1 MEPSPS
7 QKTSP
12 GCRRYPRRLRSVR
25 HKSLKSPHRYP
36 LPIFFVSVNYFT
48 LVGQMGSDDAHTEA
62 SQGPAKRHPVPIGFI
77 RSPRDFGSDIME
89 TRKIVNGPSKALPE
103 AKRRAFSRRS
113 VLTLVGT
120 LGAAAPFGIFG
131 AARALTPSGAG
142 SLSYIPGELPICRTA
157 ANSEELQG
165 PPRQLKLAW
174 NANAAC
180 TVAAP
185 VAKERGIFA
194 KHNLDVDFVN
204 FGGST
209 DQLLEAIA
217 TGKADAGLGLALRWL
232 KPMEQGFDVR
242 ITAGVHGGCIR
253 LLGSKAANIDSL
265 ESLRGKAIGI
275 SDQASPAKNF
285 FSIFFAK
292 KGIDPSQEVEWRQ
305 YPANLLA
312 LAVDKGEVQALAEI
326 DPLPYLWLKEGK
338 LNEIAT
344 NLTGEFAE
352 RTCCVLAIRGSLT
365 RSELPVAAALTQ
377 SILEAADRVADDP
390 ADAAAIYSSYGGKGS
405 VEDLA
410 IMYRSHTH
418 HNHPV
423 GASLKKQLLLYTEEL
438 KAVNVIKRS
447 TDPAKFAERIYLDV
461 LS

>member
-1 MEPSPS
+1 
-7 QKTSP
+7 
-12 GCRRYPRRLRSVR
+12 
-25 HKSLKSPHRYP
+25 
-36 LPIFFVSVNYFT
+36 
-48 LVGQMGSDDAHTEA
+48 
-62 SQGPAKRHPVPIGFI
+62 
-77 RSPRDFGSDIME
+77 ME
-89 TRKIVNGPSKALPE
+89 TREIGNNLTTSLPE
-103 AKRRAFSRRS
+103 AQRPVFSRRS
-113 VLTLVGT
+113 VLTLVGA
-120 LGAAAPFGIFG
+120 LGAVAPFGFFG
-131 AARALTPSGAG
+131 GARALTASGTG
-142 SLSYIPGELPICRTA
+142 SLSYIPGIPGGLPICRA
-157 ANSEELQG
+157 AVNGEELQG

-180 TVAAP
+180 TIAAP

-194 KHNLDVDFVN
+194 KHNLDVEFVN

-232 KPMEQGFDVR
+232 KPLEQGFDVR

-253 LLGSKAANIDSL
+253 LLGSKAAKIDSL
-265 ESLRGKAIGI
+265 ESVRGKAIGI

-285 FSIFFAK
+285 FSIFLAK
-292 KGIDPSQEVEWRQ
+292 KGIDPAQEVEWRQ

-344 NLTGEFAE
+344 NLTEEFAD

-365 RSELPVAAALTQ
+365 RSELPVAAALTR
-377 SILEAADRVADDP
+377 SILEAADRVASDP
-390 ADAAAIYSSYGGKGS
+390 ADAAAIYSGYGGRGS

-410 IMYRSHTH
+410 TMYGSHTH

-423 GASLKKQLLLYTEEL
+423 GAVLKKQLLLYTDEL

-447 TDPAKFAERIYLDV
+447 TDPAKFADRIYLDV

>member
-1 MEPSPS
+1 VETREIS
-7 QKTSP
+7 
-12 GCRRYPRRLRSVR
+12 
-25 HKSLKSPHRYP
+25 KSL
-36 LPIFFVSVNYFT
+36 T
-48 LVGQMGSDDAHTEA
+48 AG
-62 SQGPAKRHPVPIGFI
+62 
-77 RSPRDFGSDIME
+77 
-89 TRKIVNGPSKALPE
+89 LPE
-103 AKRRAFSRRS
+103 AKRPGFSRRS
-113 VLTLVGT
+113 LLTFAGAV
-120 LGAAAPFGIFG
+120 GAAAPFGVFG
-131 AARALTPSGAG
+131 AARALTASGGGLLPFMPSR
-142 SLSYIPGELPICRTA
+142 SPICRTA
-157 ANSEELQG
+157 ANGEEPQG
-165 PPRQLKLAW
+165 APRQLKLAW

-232 KPMEQGFDVR
+232 KPLEQGFDVR
-242 ITAGVHGGCIR
+242 ITTGVHGGCIR

-292 KGIDPSQEVEWRQ
+292 KGIDAAQEVEWRQ
-305 YPANLLA
+305 YPSNLLA

-344 NLTGEFAE
+344 NLTGEFAD
-352 RTCCVLAIRGSLT
+352 RTCCVLAIRGSLI
-365 RSELPVAAALTQ
+365 RSELPVAAALTR
-377 SILEAADRVADDP
+377 SIQEAADRVASDP
-390 ADAAAIYSSYGGKGS
+390 ADAAAVYSGYGGKGS

-410 IMYRSHTH
+410 TMYRSHTH

-423 GASLKKQLLLYTEEL
+423 GTTLKQQLLLYTDEL
-438 KAVNVIKRS
+438 KAVNVIKKS
-447 TDPAKFAERIYLDV
+447 TDSTKFAERIYLDV

>member
-1 MEPSPS
+1 
-7 QKTSP
+7 
-12 GCRRYPRRLRSVR
+12 
-25 HKSLKSPHRYP
+25 
-36 LPIFFVSVNYFT
+36 
-48 LVGQMGSDDAHTEA
+48 
-62 SQGPAKRHPVPIGFI
+62 
-77 RSPRDFGSDIME
+77 ME
-89 TRKIVNGPSKALPE
+89 THEIPNNVTSGLAE
-103 AKRRAFSRRS
+103 TKRRAFSRRS
-113 VLTLVGT
+113 VLTLAGT
-120 LGAAAPFGIFG
+120 LGAAAPFAFFG
-131 AARALTPSGAG
+131 AARALTLSGTG
-142 SLSYIPGELPICRTA
+142 SLSDIRGQPLICRTA

-165 PPRQLKLAW
+165 APRQLKLAW

-204 FGGST
+204 FGGTT

-253 LLGSKAANIDSL
+253 LLGSKSANIDSL
-265 ESLRGKAIGI
+265 ESIRGKAIGI

-285 FSIFFAK
+285 FSIFLAK
-292 KGIDPSQEVEWRQ
+292 KGIDPTREVEWRQ
-305 YPANLLA
+305 YPANLLT

-344 NLTGEFAE
+344 NLMGEFAD

-365 RSELPVAAALTQ
+365 RSEMPVAAALTR
-377 SILEAADRVADDP
+377 SILEAADRVASDP
-390 ADAAAIYSSYGGKGS
+390 ADAAAIYSGYGGRGS
-405 VEDLA
+405 AEDLA
-410 IMYRSHTH
+410 AMYGSHTH

>member
-1 MEPSPS
+1 M
-7 QKTSP
+7 KTREISRSLTSGVP
-12 GCRRYPRRLRSVR
+12 DTNRR
-25 HKSLKSPHRYP
+25 
-36 LPIFFVSVNYFT
+36 
-48 LVGQMGSDDAHTEA
+48 G
-62 SQGPAKRHPVPIGFI
+62 
-77 RSPRDFGSDIME
+77 
-89 TRKIVNGPSKALPE
+89 
-103 AKRRAFSRRS
+103 FSRRS
-113 VLTLVGT
+113 VLGLAGA
-120 LGAAAPFGIFG
+120 LGAVAPFGVLG
-131 AARALTPSGAG
+131 AARALTASGGG
-142 SLSYIPGELPICRTA
+142 SLPFLPGDPLICRAA
-157 ANSEELQG
+157 ANGEELQG

-180 TVAAP
+180 TVAAA

-194 KHNLDVDFVN
+194 KHNLDVEFVN

-232 KPMEQGFDVR
+232 KPLEQGFDVR
-242 ITAGVHGGCIR
+242 LTAGVHGGCIR
-253 LLGSKAANIDSL
+253 LLGSKVANIDNL

-292 KGIDPSQEVEWRQ
+292 KGIDPAQEIEWRQ

-326 DPLPYLWLKEGK
+326 DPLPYLWLKDGK

-344 NLTGEFAE
+344 NLSGEFID
-352 RTCCVLAIRGSLT
+352 RTCCVLAIRGSLI
-365 RSELPVAAALTQ
+365 RSELPVAAALTR
-377 SILEAADRVADDP
+377 SILEGAERVAGDP
-390 ADAAAIYSSYGGKGS
+390 ADAAAIYSGYGGKGS
-405 VEDLA
+405 VEDLTS
-410 IMYRSHTH
+410 MYRSHTH

-423 GASLKKQLLLYTEEL
+423 GAALKKQLVLYTDEL
-438 KAVNVIKRS
+438 KAVNVMKKS
-447 TDPAKFAERIYLDV
+447 TDSTKFAERIYLDV

>member
-1 MEPSPS
+1 MQTREIS
-7 QKTSP
+7 
-12 GCRRYPRRLRSVR
+12 
-25 HKSLKSPHRYP
+25 KSS
-36 LPIFFVSVNYFT
+36 T
-48 LVGQMGSDDAHTEA
+48 
-62 SQGPAKRHPVPIGFI
+62 
-77 RSPRDFGSDIME
+77 
-89 TRKIVNGPSKALPE
+89 NGLTE
-103 AKRRAFSRRS
+103 AKRRGFTRRS
-113 VLTLVGT
+113 VLSVAGAI
-120 LGAAAPFGIFG
+120 GAAAPFGIFG
-131 AARALTPSGAG
+131 AARALTTVPYFRVD
-142 SLSYIPGELPICRTA
+142 SLICRA
-157 ANSEELQG
+157 ATGGEELQG

-194 KHNLDVDFVN
+194 KHNLDVEFFN

-232 KPMEQGFDVR
+232 KPLEQGFDVR
-242 ITAGVHGGCIR
+242 LTTGVHGGCIR

-265 ESLRGKAIGI
+265 ESLRGKSIGI

-292 KGIDPSQEVEWRQ
+292 NGIDPAQEVEWRQ

-326 DPLPYLWLKEGK
+326 DPLPYLWLKDGK

-344 NLTGEFAE
+344 NLSGEFID
-352 RTCCVLAIRGSLT
+352 RTCCVLAIRGSLI
-365 RSELPVAAALTQ
+365 RSELPVAAALTR
-377 SILEAADRVADDP
+377 SILEGAERVANDP
-390 ADAAAIYSSYGGKGS
+390 ADAAAIYSGYGGKGS

-410 IMYRSHTH
+410 TMYRSHTH

-423 GASLKKQLLLYTEEL
+423 GAALKEQLVLYTDEL
-438 KAVNVIKRS
+438 KAVNVMKKS
-447 TDPAKFAERIYLDV
+447 TDSTKFAERIYTDV

>member
-1 MEPSPS
+1 MKAG
-7 QKTSP
+7 KTSRSLTNVETDTN
-12 GCRRYPRRLRSVR
+12 RRGL
-25 HKSLKSPHRYP
+25 
-36 LPIFFVSVNYFT
+36 
-48 LVGQMGSDDAHTEA
+48 
-62 SQGPAKRHPVPIGFI
+62 
-77 RSPRDFGSDIME
+77 
-89 TRKIVNGPSKALPE
+89 
-103 AKRRAFSRRS
+103 SRRS
-113 VLTLVGT
+113 VLTFAGVI
-120 LGAAAPFGIFG
+120 GAAAPFGTFG
-131 AARALTPSGAG
+131 AARALTASRGG
-142 SLSYIPGELPICRTA
+142 SPPYLPGNPAICRAA
-157 ANSEELQG
+157 ANGEELQG

-185 VAKERGIFA
+185 IAKERGIFA
-194 KHNLDVDFVN
+194 GHNLDVDFVN

-232 KPMEQGFDVR
+232 KPLEQGFDVR

-253 LLGSKAANIDSL
+253 LLGSKAANVDNV

-285 FSIFFAK
+285 FSIFLAK
-292 KGIDPSQEVEWRQ
+292 RGIDPAEEVEWRQ

-312 LAVDKGEVQALAEI
+312 LAVDKGEVQAVAEI

-344 NLTGEFAE
+344 NLTDEFAD
-352 RTCCVLAIRGSLT
+352 RTCCVLAIRGSLI
-365 RSELPVAAALTQ
+365 RGELPVAAALTR
-377 SILEAADRVADDP
+377 SILEAADRVASDP
-390 ADAAAIYSSYGGKGS
+390 ADAAAVYSGYGGRGS

-410 IMYRSHTH
+410 AMYRSHTH

-423 GASLKKQLLLYTEEL
+423 GAVLKKQLLLYTEEL